1 MLRIALVSPKGP
13 LYRHR
18 GGIFGQG
25 LRYKPLTLP
34 TLASLIPADVPHRLT
49 CWDEGIQDVPET
61 LDVDLIGLTV
71 ITGTARRAYELADRW
86 RAQGKTVVLGGPHVT
101 LLPEEA
107 IEHADAVVVGYAEDS
122 WPQLIR
128 DHVAGRLQLRYD
140 QAEGLSLA
148 GRPRPKRDVLPR
160 WRYATE
166 DVFEATRGCIHQ
178 CDFCVVPTAWGRGPY
193 QKPVEEVVA
202 DIRAQRARRAI
213 FIDLNLIADRRYAL
227 SLFTALKPLRIQWFG
242 LTTTILEQ
250 DNELLDA
257 CAESGCR
264 GLLMGLESISPT
276 SLRGMRK
283 SFNDPETF
291 ARLVERL
298 HERRIALQGC
308 FAFGGDED
316 TPDVFDRTADFALQ
330 VGIDLPRF
338 AVLTPFPGTPLFRR
352 LDAEGRI
359 LHRNWEQYD
368 AQHVVFKP
376 KLMSAEE
383 LQSGIERAWRRC
395 YSWGGIWQRLRKT
408 AAPWPIALIT
418 NLTYRRYAMNLH
430 RFYTCDV
437 MSWDAPR
444 GAISA

>member
-34 TLASLIPADVPHRLT
+34 TLASLIPTDVPHRLT
-49 CWDEGIQDVPET
+49 CWDEGIQDVPDT
-61 LDVDLIGLTV
+61 LDADLIGLTV

-86 RAQGKTVVLGGPHVT
+86 RSQGKVVVLGGPHAT

-107 IEHADAVVVGYAEDS
+107 MEHADAVVVGYAEDT

-128 DHVAGRLQLRYD
+128 DHLAGCLRPRYD
-140 QAEGLSLA
+140 QAPGISLA
-148 GRPRPKRDVLPR
+148 GRPRPKREVLPR

-166 DVFEATRGCIHQ
+166 DVFEATRGCVHQ

-193 QKPVEEVVA
+193 QKPVEEVIA

-227 SLFTALKPLRIQWFG
+227 RLFTALKPLRIQWFG
-242 LTTTILEQ
+242 LTTTILGH
-250 DNELLDA
+250 DDELLDA

-264 GLLMGLESISPT
+264 GLLMGLESISPN

-298 HERRIALQGC
+298 HHRRIALQGC

-368 AQHVVFKP
+368 AQHVVFRP
-376 KLMSAEE
+376 KLMSADE

-408 AAPWPIALIT
+408 AAPWPIALLT
-418 NLTYRRYAMNLH
+418 NLTYRHYAMNLH

-444 GAISA
+444 GVISA